1 MRGALTLLAFAVV
14 CSPRAFAAAQPVQDV
29 SLCELRQHA
38 ADFDHKLVRVHGTTG
53 LAFESFTLYGP
64 DCKDTKSTSVWLTFG
79 GDVSDIAVYCCGD
92 HSREPGQSFQIDGQA
107 VPMLKDAAFEQ
118 FYRLLRASRN
128 RMPDG
133 EPCTGDCH
141 FYKVSAT
148 LTGVFLAEKDT
159 ANEHVG
165 YGHLG
170 CCSLLVIKR
179 VEEVA
184 AERTMVPVGAFGCEK
199 SEWEASSEEVPEL
212 DAYLQCHSNCTGPE
226 ESLVRGVA
234 HHWHDFVVFSNGSTN
249 GSYSDH
255 TGPHPIEHL
264 NWLAGNMLIGY
275 TILAEEN
282 NPAKLFVTRQV
293 CHPAGKNESL
303 SEAISCDEY
312 VTARPWNRERKQR
325 FDKLIGESKY
335 GIAEDMVAHSAEQLS
350 SQGDQSWRKQSL
362 PDAAHVLLLRQLDH
376 WGVEPDSNLRTT
388 RCADPQSFPDSHY
401 LYAGCSWYSPDGM
414 QEFSVDMMRT
424 DPLGSS
430 ASPWLF
436 KGANGRVCHSDPSLT
451 TANVH

>member
-92 HSREPGQSFQIDGQA
+92 HSRRPGHNIQIDGQP
-107 VPMLKDAAFEQ
+107 VSMLKDAAFEQ
-118 FYRLLRASRN
+118 FYKLLRASRN
-128 RMPDG
+128 RMPNG
-133 EPCTGDCH
+133 EPCASDCH
-141 FYKVSAT
+141 FYEVSAT
-148 LTGVFLAEKDT
+148 LTGLFLAEKNT

-170 CCSLLVIKR
+170 CCSLLVIER

-184 AERTMVPVGAFGCEK
+184 AARTMVPIGAFSCEK
-199 SEWEASSEEVPEL
+199 SEWAADTKEVPEL
-212 DAYLQCHSNCTGPE
+212 EGYIQCSSKCNTQT
-226 ESLVRGVA
+226 ESLIKGVA
-234 HHWHDFVVFSNGSTN
+234 DHWHDFVVFSNGSTN

-264 NWLAGNMLIGY
+264 NWLSNDMLTSY
-275 TILAEEN
+275 AVLAEKAE
-282 NPAKLFVTRQV
+282 PGRLSVTRQV
-293 CHPAGKNESL
+293 CHPTGKNEPL
-303 SEAISCDEY
+303 SHAISCDEY

-325 FDKLIGESKY
+325 FDKLISESKY

-350 SQGDQSWRKQSL
+350 SQGDQSWQKQSL
-362 PDAAHVLLLRQLDH
+362 PDAAHVLLLRQLEH
-376 WGVEPDSNLRTT
+376 WGVELDSSLRTAG
-388 RCADPQSFPDSHY
+388 CANPQSLPDGHY
-401 LYAGCSWYSPDGM
+401 LYASCSWYSSDGM
-414 QEFSVDMMRT
+414 QEFTVDMMRNGL
-424 DPLGSS
+424 LGST

-451 TANVH
+451 TATVN